1 MSNIANMSA
10 VRSQVKILHVMLMV
24 QVIGEEV
31 QRSKPEKFTDF
42 LLKVRG
48 MLVSDK
54 LVPVTRA
61 VLLHV
66 LELHLLRW
74 PSLLPDKT
82 AEWYAGLL
90 GARVMVRR
98 QQTAAA
104 SSSLATTRT
113 ANGHA
118 KVKEVGPVHQ

>member
-1 MSNIANMSA
+1 MSA
-10 VRSQVKILHVMLMV
+10 DMSCVTILHAMLMV

-54 LVPVTRA
+54 LAPVTRA

-118 KVKEVGPVHQ
+118 KVKEVGLVHQ